1 MVTETLERMCE
12 SDRPGAGSPVSR
24 SELDG
29 IERVWVWGLRLA
41 RLTCEATLDAVDRLI
56 ARGEPSYFITA
67 NLHYAML
74 SQRDPRLATVN
85 RRAALIVADGMP
97 LVWYSRLLRRPLPER
112 VAGSDL
118 IYLLSERAAQQG
130 HRLFLLGGAAGV
142 AEQAAAELCR
152 RYPGLEI
159 AGIEAPELA
168 GMSPKQHA
176 ELVRRVRRARPDL
189 LFAALGQPKGELW
202 LSESYLGLGV
212 PACVQLGASFDFVAG
227 RIRRAPRWTHR
238 TGLEWAWRMCREPQ
252 RLVPRYLADAAF
264 LVRAVLRDVIGPVRR
279 R

>member
-1 MVTETLERMCE
+1 MVVQTLERMCE
-12 SDRPGAGSPVSR
+12 SDRPETGAPVSR

-29 IERVWVWGLRLA
+29 IERVTVWGLRLA
-41 RLTCEATLDAVDRLI
+41 RLTGEATLDAVDRLI

-74 SQRDPRLATVN
+74 SHRNPRLGAVN
-85 RRAALIVADGMP
+85 RRAAFLVADGTP

-118 IYLLSERAAQQG
+118 IYSLSQRAAQRG

-152 RYPGLEI
+152 RYAGLAI
-159 AGIEAPELA
+159 AGVEAPELA
-168 GMSPKQHA
+168 GLSPGDHA
-176 ELVRRVRRARPDL
+176 ALIGRIRRARPDL
-189 LFAALGQPKGELW
+189 LLAALGQPKGELW
-202 LSESYLGLGV
+202 LAENYLALGV
-212 PACVQLGASFDFVAG
+212 PACAQLGASFDFVAG

-238 TGLEWAWRMCREPQ
+238 TGLEWAWRMGREPR

-264 LVRAVLRDVIGPVRR
+264 LVRAVLRDAM
-279 R
+279 